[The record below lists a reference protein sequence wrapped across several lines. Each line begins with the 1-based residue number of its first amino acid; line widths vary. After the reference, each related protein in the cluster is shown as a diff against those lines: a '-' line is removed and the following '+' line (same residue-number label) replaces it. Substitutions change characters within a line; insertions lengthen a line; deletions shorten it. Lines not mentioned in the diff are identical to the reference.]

1 VINLTLFGTTTGL
14 EVLHL
19 PLGTTKLPIKLEDA
33 WIEISPSLVTLKAE
47 KEVLILNRRLVGE
60 HVATWIGL
68 YKPAREIGYDRT
80 GGFYGAGAWII
91 DHVIDVTVLYELLTN
106 LVGQISATAMTGDRF
121 TKRINDIQSN
131 LTQPS
136 QISLLADSLSNINGG
151 CHPAGDVAFV
161 TSTSNSLEVLDW
173 AQRAQSAMVFSKVV
187 IGTLSEVPDAGSSTR
202 VFRSLSIAIEVAFQ
216 TKDAELQKFKKELQI
231 KTNQFEI
238 GIDSERSQKT
248 TIEQA
253 LVRAQYENTTLKSQ
267 LLGWSEHA
275 KSESNRAD
283 KLFQELQFFKSRANQ
298 FIQPNQTRSPNLR
311 SDAAQTN
318 SRDSL
323 DVPSNVEPDS
333 FLFSKGFLLTLLG
346 LLVIVIILG
355 LTLGQREGCTFYG
368 INCKEKSVQNK
379 NSKQFP
385 DIQNYEFES
394 NNVPA
399 GQEIKSGPSSNN
411 SQPSTITVSPN
422 RQDNPNKKSNAT
434 N

>member
-1 VINLTLFGTTTGL
+1 MINLTLFGTTTGL

-19 PLGTTKLPIKLEDA
+19 PLGTNKLPIKLEDT
-33 WIEISPSLVTLKAE
+33 WIEISPNLVTLKAE
-47 KEVLILNRRLVGE
+47 REVLILNRRLVGE

-80 GGFYGAGAWII
+80 GGFFGAGAWII
-91 DHVIDVTVLYELLTN
+91 DHVVDVTVLYELLTN

-136 QISLLADSLSNINGG
+136 QISLLAESLTNINGG

-216 TKDAELQKFKKELQI
+216 IKDTELQKFKKELHA

-238 GIDSERSQKT
+238 GIDSARSEKT
-248 TIEQA
+248 VIEQA

-267 LLGWSEHA
+267 LLGWTEHA

-283 KLFQELQFFKSRANQ
+283 KLHQELHIVKSRFNQ
-298 FIQPNQTRSPNLR
+298 YIQPNQTRSSSIR
-311 SDAAQTN
+311 FEDTQTN

-333 FLFSKGFLLTLLG
+333 FLFSKGFLLTLLV

-355 LTLGQREGCTFYG
+355 LTFGQRDGCTFYG
-368 INCKEKSVQNK
+368 ISCKEKSEQNRNFRQSPDVQN
-379 NSKQFP
+379 F
-385 DIQNYEFES
+385 EFES
-394 NNVPA
+394 NNGTA
-399 GQEIKSGPSSNN
+399 EQGNKSGPSSNS
-411 SQPSTITVSPN
+411 SQSSSNTVSPN
-422 RQDNPNKKSNAT
+422 RQVTPKK
-434 N
+434 